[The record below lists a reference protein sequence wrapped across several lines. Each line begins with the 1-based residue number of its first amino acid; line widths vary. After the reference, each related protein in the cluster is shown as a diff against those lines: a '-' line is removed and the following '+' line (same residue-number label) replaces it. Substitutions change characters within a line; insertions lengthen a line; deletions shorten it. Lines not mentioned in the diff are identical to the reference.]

1 MYTYPTCVSR
11 ENWLLA
17 ALPAPERGRWLR
29 RMDRIDLPRGS
40 VLYEAG
46 ETLKHVWFPTTSVV
60 SLLHAMEDGA
70 SSEVAVV
77 GHEGVVGLSLF
88 MGCETTPSRA
98 VVQSGGGALR
108 MRAGSFIEEFDRGGT
123 PMHLLLRYTESLI
136 VQMAQTAACNRHHS
150 IDQQLCRRLLLSL
163 DRTESNEI
171 VMTQEVIANMLGVR
185 REGVTVAAGHLN
197 REGLISSRRG
207 HITVLDRAGL
217 AQRTCECYAVV
228 RREFDRLRPPLA
240 ARPATRESG
249 LSPRPGKSTRAK
261 SVSVN
266 PAF

>member
-1 MYTYPTCVSR
+1 MYTYPACIPQ

-17 ALPAPERGRWLR
+17 ALPAAQRSRWLR
-29 RMDRIDLPRGS
+29 RMELIDLPHGS

-108 MRAGSFIEEFDRGGT
+108 MKARSFIEEFDRGGP

-150 IDQQLCRRLLLSL
+150 IHQQLCRRLLLSL

-197 REGLISSRRG
+197 KEGLISSRRG

-228 RREFDRLRPPLA
+228 KREFDRLRPPPA
-240 ARPATRESG
+240 AQPAAPHSALRPR
-249 LSPRPGKSTRAK
+249 L
-261 SVSVN
+261 
-266 PAF
+266 

>member
-1 MYTYPTCVSR
+1 M
-11 ENWLLA
+11 
-17 ALPAPERGRWLR
+17 
-29 RMDRIDLPRGS
+29 
-40 VLYEAG
+40 
-46 ETLKHVWFPTTSVV
+46 WFPTTSVV

-108 MRAGSFIEEFDRGGT
+108 MRARSFIEEFDRGGST
-123 PMHLLLRYTESLI
+123 MHLLLRYTESLI

-197 REGLISSRRG
+197 KEGLISSRRG

-228 RREFDRLRPPLA
+228 KKEFDRLRPALRRVQPAPRHSAL
-240 ARPATRESG
+240 RPR
-249 LSPRPGKSTRAK
+249 L
-261 SVSVN
+261 
-266 PAF
+266 

>member
-1 MYTYPTCVSR
+1 MYTYPVCIPE

-17 ALPAPERGRWLR
+17 ALPAPERSRWLR
-29 RMDRIDLPRGS
+29 RMEHIDLPRGS

-108 MRAGSFIEEFDRGGT
+108 MRARSFIEEFDRGGT

-197 REGLISSRRG
+197 KEGLISSRRG

-228 RREFDRLRPPLA
+228 KKEFDRLRPALA
-240 ARPATRESG
+240 AQPASRHSALRPR
-249 LSPRPGKSTRAK
+249 L
-261 SVSVN
+261 
-266 PAF
+266 